1 MTRKDKKKQAELW
14 KTAAWD
20 MLYLVQCSVNGLVPD
35 LERVAKMDLAKVYA
49 RSKSQ
54 SLEAMTYMAL
64 ENLMEAQPSAKL
76 SDETQ
81 VLAKWEEAKNKAI
94 RKTMLM
100 DAARAKLFA
109 FLEEKGIWHV
119 ALKGAV
125 LCHMYPEYGM
135 RQMSDNDILFD
146 PAFRQEV
153 HDWFVEQGYTVER
166 FKKSIHDVY
175 QKKPVYNFEM
185 HVSLFDEGAYSQFAQ
200 CCLGLKDRMLLLRGK
215 KFEYSMSD
223 EDLYLYMLAHEYKHY
238 SGDGTGLRSLVD
250 LYVYCQAKKDLNWEY
265 LNNSLEKTGLLVF
278 EKKMRKLAEKILTLE
293 TTDEELS
300 EDEEI
305 VLKKLIFSTT
315 YGTVER
321 HWNNQ
326 LQKLQAN
333 GNEISV
339 GVKLQYLMQR
349 LFPDREYIEEW
360 CQKHEP
366 FIAQHQWLMPIAP
379 IWRIVKRGVEKRKQ
393 VKKEFDTIRKA

>member
-1 MTRKDKKKQAELW
+1 MNKKDKKKQAELW

-35 LERVAKMDLAKVYA
+35 LERVVKMDLAKVYA

-54 SLEAMTYMAL
+54 SLEAMTYMSL
-64 ENLMEAQPSAKL
+64 ERLMEEQPSVKI

-109 FLEEKGIWHV
+109 FMEEKGIWHV

-153 HDWFVEQGYTVER
+153 HDWFVEQGYEVES
-166 FKKSIHDVY
+166 FGKSNHDEY

-185 HVSLFDEGAYSQFAQ
+185 HVSLFNKSVYPQFAEY
-200 CCLGLKDRMLLLRGK
+200 CSGLKERMILHLGK
-215 KFEYSMSD
+215 KFEYELTA
-223 EDLYLYMLAHEYKHY
+223 EDFYLHILAHEYKHY

-250 LYVYCQAKKDLNWEY
+250 LYVYHHVKSNLKWEY
-265 LNNSLEKTGLLVF
+265 LNVELEKMGLLVF
-278 EKKMRKLAEKILTLE
+278 EKKMRKLAEKILAPEVTSKE
-293 TTDEELS
+293 FS
-300 EDEEI
+300 ENEQTI
-305 VLKKLIFSTT
+305 LKELIFGAT
-315 YGTVER
+315 YGTLHK
-321 HWNNQ
+321 HWNNKIREFQ
-326 LQKLQAN
+326 PN
-333 GNEISV
+333 GNEISLSI
-339 GVKLQYLMQR
+339 KFQYLMCR
-349 LFPDREYIEEW
+349 LFPDRVYIEEW
-360 CQKHEP
+360 CKKYEP
-366 FIAQHQWLMPIAP
+366 WIIQHRWFMPVAP

-393 VKKEFDTIRKA
+393 VKAEFDTIRKA